1 VTVSDPTEPHNGN
14 GDSEPL
20 AAAVP
25 VVAVPPV
32 APVDDDDLL
41 DVDDPDLDT
50 VDLGFDAPVIAPMV
64 LPDDG
69 LPDDHAIDDLVGD
82 LVPPDLEERL
92 ARLES
97 SQDGVT
103 SMAPDDFTQRLARL
117 EQAAQALA
125 AAEVDRDGRRV
136 RRKVS
141 AASLGAFAA
150 AAIPV
155 ILQLAGAFDLP
166 PEVTSA
172 ISAGAALI
180 GAFAAG
186 WSTPERK
193 PSLPTDAVQG
203 LIAG

>member
-1 VTVSDPTEPHNGN
+1 MSDPTEPHNGN

-25 VVAVPPV
+25 VIAAPV
-32 APVDDDDLL
+32 APPDDDDDLL
-41 DVDDPDLDT
+41 DVDDPGFDT
-50 VDLGFDAPVIAPMV
+50 VDLGLDAPAIAPML

-69 LPDDHAIDDLVGD
+69 LPDDHAIDDLVSD
-82 LVPPDLEERL
+82 LVTPDLERRL

-97 SQDGVT
+97 QDGVP
-103 SMAPDDFTQRLARL
+103 SPAPDDLSQRLARL

-155 ILQLAGAFDLP
+155 ILQLAGAFDLS

-193 PSLPTDAVQG
+193 PTLPTEAVQG
-203 LIAG
+203 LIPPGS